1 MQDFVQSK
9 KSVVRV
15 CAAKRSNESPSGAFK
30 RQNGLAQQDGGA
42 SPRQVRV
49 CAAKRSNESPSGAF
63 KRQNGLAQQD
73 GGASPRQ
80 VRVCAAKRSN
90 ESPSGAF
97 KRQNGLAQQDGG
109 ASPRQVPVC
118 VRIGCV
124 VDECR
129 PAKSCI
135 KKRIY
140 ESANGQPELSTAEEV
155 NVKNM
160 EAFL

>member
-30 RQNGLAQQDGGA
+30 RQNGLAQQDGRTR
-42 SPRQVRV
+42 PD
-49 CAAKRSNESPSGAF
+49 KFAF
-63 KRQNGLAQQD
+63 G
-73 GGASPRQ
+73 
-80 VRVCAAKRSN
+80 
-90 ESPSGAF
+90 
-97 KRQNGLAQQDGG
+97 
-109 ASPRQVPVC
+109 

-129 PAKSCI
+129 TVKGCI
-135 KKRIY
+135 RKWLYIF
-140 ESANGQPELSTAEEV
+140 ANGQPELSTAEEV